1 MIGALE
7 PPERRAEYCLKKLE
21 EVVQEM
27 EQMGPAARESE
38 RGINLAKQVEYW
50 DRMIFLAA
58 LGSVNPDLTQWARDN
73 LNASSNGDVK

>member
-7 PPERRAEYCLKKLE
+7 PPEHRAEYCLKKLE

-27 EQMGPAARESE
+27 ELIEPAARLSD
-38 RGINLAKQVEYW
+38 RGRKLAKQIEYW

-73 LNASSNGDVK
+73 FKCKQ